1 MKKSLLCLLLAS
13 LLALPVLADDE
24 IRLPAPQKSG
34 GMPLL
39 EALNARKTSRRTT
52 GEPPTLQQLADVLWA
67 ANGVTRAD
75 GKRTAPSAMNRQ
87 EIEIAVLT
95 RDGLYEWDADDNE
108 LDRSDTTIDLS
119 DQLNGASMMLIF
131 TYDDD
136 DQTPA
141 YAQVDCGFVGQNVY
155 LFCTSKGW
163 NCVFLGSIDRA
174 KLARALDCREGEVLY
189 GMRIGIR

>member
-1 MKKSLLCLLLAS
+1 MKKQLLTLLLVG
-13 LLALPVLADDE
+13 LFALPMMAEEE

-39 EALNARKTSRRTT
+39 DALNTRKTSRRTT
-52 GEPPTLQQLADVLWA
+52 GEAPTLQQLADVLWA
-67 ANGVTRAD
+67 ANGVTRPD

-95 RDGLYEWDADDNE
+95 RDGLFEWDAEDNE
-108 LDRSDTTIDLS
+108 LERVTTSVDLS

-136 DQTPA
+136 DQAPA

-155 LFCTSKGW
+155 LFCASKGW
-163 NCVFLGSIDRA
+163 NGVFLGSIDRA
-174 KLARALDCREGEVLY
+174 KLARALDCKESEVLY